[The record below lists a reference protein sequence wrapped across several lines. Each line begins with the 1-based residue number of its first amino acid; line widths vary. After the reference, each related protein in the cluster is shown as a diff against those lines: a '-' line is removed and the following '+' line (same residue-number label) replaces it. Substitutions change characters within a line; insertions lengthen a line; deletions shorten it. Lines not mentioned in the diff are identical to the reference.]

1 MSISCSSVK
10 SVSNITT
17 VRYRPM
23 LTSERPSADPVVA
36 VASLDA
42 SEMDDADPLKEFGA
56 VEGYSIAV
64 ESTLPIA
71 VGRPRG
77 TG

>member
-1 MSISCSSVK
+1 
-10 SVSNITT
+10 
-17 VRYRPM
+17 M
-23 LTSERPSADPVVA
+23 LSSERGAPTPVVA
-36 VASLDA
+36 VALLDA
-42 SEMDDADPLKEFGA
+42 SEMDDADPSKEFGA
-56 VEGYSIAV
+56 VERYSIAV